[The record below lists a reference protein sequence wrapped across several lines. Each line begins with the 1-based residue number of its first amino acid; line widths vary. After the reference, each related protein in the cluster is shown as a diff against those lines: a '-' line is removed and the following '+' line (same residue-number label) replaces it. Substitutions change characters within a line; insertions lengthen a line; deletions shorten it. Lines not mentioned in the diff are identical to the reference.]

1 MISKELKAIFQ
12 KSLDLARSNLHEYLT
27 IEHIFAILI
36 RDDGVKAL
44 LTALGVSIEELHSQ
58 LSYYFEHYIS
68 SIEPKQGYVPIE
80 TSALNRVV
88 DNMMQHVYS
97 SSKKEANLD
106 DMIVAIYDE
115 HSSYSSQLLASYG
128 VERVEILEAISHGE
142 FITPKEDIKTNPQ
155 DKKSALEQFC
165 TDLSAQARKGKIDP
179 VIGREDEIQKVQQTL
194 CRRKK
199 NNPILVG
206 EPGVGKTALVEGFAI
221 NVHNG
226 EVPDVLK
233 NSQVYALDL
242 GSLISGTKY
251 RGEFEKR
258 LKSIIDEISVLKNV
272 ILFIDEIHMLVGAG
286 ATGGSMDASNLLKPA
301 LSSGAIKCI
310 GATTYSEYRNHFD
323 KDKALSRRF
332 NKIDVEEPS
341 VEDTINILT
350 GLKKYYEEHHK
361 ITYTDEAIK
370 KAVELSKRYMIDKFL
385 PDSAIDVIDE
395 VGASFTLSK
404 DEKTVV
410 DVADIEKV
418 VSGLANIPLTSLKSD
433 ELENLANLDAEL
445 SKRVYGQDEAIASLT
460 KIIKRNKAGLGN
472 ANHPIGTFLFSGPT
486 GVGKTELANT
496 LANTLG
502 INFLR
507 FDMSE
512 YMEKHTVSKLIG
524 APAGYVGFD
533 EGGLLTEAIR
543 KNPHTLLLLDEI
555 EKANADVLNVLLQ
568 VMDNGT
574 LTDSSG
580 LKADFRNCIIIM
592 TSNLGAKET
601 NQVGFTKSE
610 NFSTNRAIK
619 NFFTPEFVNRIDK
632 IINFNTLSNENVIK
646 IIDKNINDLN
656 ETLKDKNITVELTQE
671 AKEYILKEGY
681 SSEYGAREIERYIDD
696 HIKTPLTDEVLF
708 GKLKDGGE
716 AKVDFIDGELSFN
729 YSSK

>member
-1 MISKELKAIFQ
+1 MISKELKQIFQ
-12 KSLDLARSNLHEYLT
+12 KSLELARESHHEYLT
-27 IEHIFAILI
+27 VEHIFAMLI
-36 RDDGVKAL
+36 RDEAVKDL
-44 LTALGVSIEELHSQ
+44 LSALGVSIEDLHSH
-58 LSYYFEHYIS
+58 LSYYFENYIETV
-68 SIEPKQGYVPIE
+68 EPKKGYVPIE

-88 DNMMQHVYS
+88 DSMMQHVYS

-128 VERVEILEAISHGE
+128 VERVEILEAISHGG
-142 FITPKEDIKTNPQ
+142 FITLKEDIKTNPQ

-165 TDLSAQARKGKIDP
+165 TDLSAMAKKGKIDP
-179 VIGREDEIQKVQQTL
+179 VIGRSEEINKVQQTL

-206 EPGVGKTALVEGFAI
+206 EPGVGKTALVEGFAM
-221 NVHNG
+221 NVHEG
-226 EVPDVLK
+226 QVPEVLK

-258 LKSIIDEISVLKNV
+258 LKSIIDELTALDDV

-310 GATTYSEYRNHFD
+310 GATTYGEYRNHFD

-341 VEDTINILT
+341 VEDTIAIIT
-350 GLKKYYEEHHK
+350 GLKKYYEEHHN
-361 ITYTDEAIK
+361 ITYKDEAIK

-395 VGASFTLSK
+395 VGAHFTLNAK
-404 DEKTVV
+404 EKREIEVS
-410 DVADIEKV
+410 DIEQII
-418 VSGLANIPLTSLKSD
+418 SGLANIPLASLKSD
-433 ELENLANLDAEL
+433 ELDNLSKLDEEL
-445 SKRVYGQDEAIASLT
+445 AKRVYGQDEAIESLT

-472 ANHPIGTFLFSGPT
+472 PKHPIGTFLFSGPT

-507 FDMSE
+507 YDMSE
-512 YMEKHTVSKLIG
+512 YMEQHTISKLIG

-533 EGGLLTEAIR
+533 EGGQLTEAIR

-580 LKADFRNCIIIM
+580 LKADFRNVIIIM

-601 NQVGFTKSE
+601 NQVGFTKNE

-619 NFFTPEFVNRIDK
+619 NFFSPEFVNRIDK
-632 IINFNTLSNENVIK
+632 IIHFDSLSDENVIK
-646 IIDKNINDLN
+646 IIDKNISDLN
-656 ETLKDKNITVELTQE
+656 TTLEEKNITVSLTQE
-671 AKEYILKEGY
+671 AKEHILAEGY
-681 SSEYGAREIERYIDD
+681 SSEYGAREIERYIDE

-708 GKLKDGGE
+708 GALKDGGAAE
-716 AKVDFIDGELSFN
+716 VGFIDGELRFS
-729 YSSK
+729 YSAD